1 MTLNKSTKKYYP
13 STLKNFLRGARQQSE
28 PSYFKNLR
36 SYFAG
41 SAPVSKPNSGSY
53 IKAIDVAR
61 QVLTEDAFPTFIDKH
76 WGYWRKKHPQ
86 LTLGKLEHYHQ
97 LRKTPTFTPLCL
109 EREIAWSAG
118 VLQKR
123 IPTLKRFHSLLQSLQ
138 ENLLKEDYAGGHQ
151 ALDQIDDV
159 CGVSFWSIE
168 ARIALFQLQSGL
180 ERHKAYVGV
189 VYEGAPGSFAA
200 YIAYMVSRRNE
211 EASSTTGFLKDL
223 ESQIAEHDLDNDLA
237 KYLRYR
243 LTGVIHNVEDCASI
257 LAHELSTSLV
267 DLYEAFITTLTLVS
281 SRNPLPNLLN
291 LIRPLTKIGDERLIK
306 IAFLL
311 GETAQLNDLAWRDL
325 APYKAILQGDYS
337 GCVQVL
343 EQAIDS
349 NQRDFKS
356 LILLARCHAQLESN
370 LGEPLTLLETLL
382 GCLQGLFQFRS
393 DYTNCL
399 ATLAKIKMN
408 LRVFPVINSL
418 CGFPSQMH
426 GHDLQKNRELW
437 GELFVNDPK
446 TDPFDIV
453 MMSGD
458 QKQFYQELGSQH
470 YNSNAT
476 FEGITSLLNSSS
488 EDANP
493 LSFSEDE
500 KLLIEAFS
508 LQASGMDSDATVVT
522 DKMLSSHN
530 RLVKLEGVCL
540 KARSLAKS
548 ATLKAFMDL
557 CAFWCTREDVLTYI
571 LPIAEVLGNRSLKA
585 IKPDYSSLSTSITF
599 HLLLRNKDDN
609 KAQDYLRWSC
619 DEFLESHKLTR
630 PSKLLQILEQF
641 DRPQVGYFLSEVC
654 KPQILEACRH
664 LRKTKDLEEE
674 RINIC
679 TTLMELDFDHVEA
692 YQQEIMTLSTKL
704 SVDAGIQLLDRSRV
718 FVNTS
723 GIRRWATRE
732 LGEIFARCKALLTT
746 QKGIAAQVE
755 KIIQKLLTVSTDK
768 GNILYINPY
777 EEADKI
783 LLDLIQTLR
792 HQFLNSPDYGLDSFL
807 SMRIRHGT
815 IAGTLRGPADD
826 LKLLTTRDASGKYQA
841 NEYWLSRIYNT
852 SPEQRKKVK
861 DHLMWFSESYDSV
874 IELLVKPSLQIRS
887 EKKSKGLFKVELD
900 EKHILQ
906 IRTALQDK
914 PESTLDEFTDVIF
927 DYFHHLLNADLQTV
941 RDYLER
947 DVKSS
952 FEGLF
957 KELQERLAQSLRQ
970 EQYVDLKDASAEA
983 FTRVQ
988 NTLLRIIDWFHLENS
1003 LSATQSFSIEE
1014 VCRIA
1019 IGSAMRALVGFE
1031 PEIQIYSHS
1040 EQTMGASVLEELS
1053 DILFVALENVSRHS
1067 GISEKPLITVTIEY
1081 NSEDSMLY
1089 LDVVNP
1095 IASYVKSAASERKL
1109 ETIKA
1114 AIRDGSYKEQ
1124 VQSEGGSG
1132 LMKLQRN
1139 VSSHPRHKLD
1149 FGFLDDQHFYIHIG
1163 IPITLAQ
1170 HIVIPT
1176 PAKIIEKT
1184 S

>member
-1 MTLNKSTKKYYP
+1 M
-13 STLKNFLRGARQQSE
+13 
-28 PSYFKNLR
+28 
-36 SYFAG
+36 
-41 SAPVSKPNSGSY
+41 
-53 IKAIDVAR
+53 
-61 QVLTEDAFPTFIDKH
+61 
-76 WGYWRKKHPQ
+76 
-86 LTLGKLEHYHQ
+86 
-97 LRKTPTFTPLCL
+97 RKTPTFKPMSL
-109 EREIAWSAG
+109 EREIAWSAR

-123 IPTLKRFHSLLQSLQ
+123 IPTLKRFHSLLQTLQ
-138 ENLLKEDYAGGHQ
+138 ENLLKEDYTEAHQ

-159 CGVSFWSIE
+159 CGLSFWSIE

-180 ERHKAYVGV
+180 EKHKAHVGV
-189 VYEGAPGSFAA
+189 IYEGAPKSLAA

-211 EASSTTGFLKDL
+211 EASSTSGFQKDL
-223 ESQIAEHDLDNDLA
+223 ESQIAEHDLDNDFA

-243 LTGVIHNVEDCASI
+243 LTGVINNVEDCASI

-267 DLYEAFITTLTLVS
+267 DLYEAFITTLTLRS
-281 SRNPLPNLLN
+281 ARNPSPNLLN
-291 LIRPLTKIGDERLIK
+291 LIQPLMKIGDERLTK
-306 IAFLL
+306 ITFLL
-311 GETAQLNDLAWRDL
+311 GETAHLNELTYRDL
-325 APYKAILQGDYS
+325 APYEAILQGDYLR
-337 GCVQVL
+337 CLQVAK
-343 EQAIDS
+343 QAFDR

-356 LILLARCHAQLESN
+356 IILLARCHAYLESDP
-370 LGEPLTLLETLL
+370 GEPLTLFETVIR
-382 GCLQGLFQFRS
+382 CLQGLFQFRN

-399 ATLAKIKMN
+399 ATLTKTKMN
-408 LRVFPVINSL
+408 FRVFPVINSL
-418 CGFPSQMH
+418 CSFPSQMH

-437 GELFVNDPK
+437 GELFVNDPVI
-446 TDPFDIV
+446 DPFDIV

-458 QKQFYQELGSQH
+458 QKQFYQELCSQH
-470 YNSNAT
+470 YKGNVT
-476 FEGITSLLNSSS
+476 FEGIKSLLGSTSN
-488 EDANP
+488 NP
-493 LSFSEDE
+493 NLLSFLEDE
-500 KLLIEAFS
+500 KLLIKGYYS
-508 LQASGMDSDATVVT
+508 QASGADLDASVVT

-548 ATLKAFMDL
+548 MSLREFMDL
-557 CAFWCTREDVLTYI
+557 CAFWCTREDVLTNI
-571 LPIAEVLGNRSLKA
+571 LPIAEVLGNRPLKA
-585 IKPDYSSLSTSITF
+585 IKPNYGSLSTSITF
-599 HLLLRNKDDN
+599 HLLLRNKDDS

-630 PSKLLQILEQF
+630 PSELLQILEQF
-641 DRPQVGYFLSEVC
+641 DRPQLVYFLSEVC

-732 LGEIFARCKALLTT
+732 LGEVFARCKALLTT

-755 KIIQKLLTVSTDK
+755 KVIQKLLTVSTDK

-815 IAGTLRGPADD
+815 ITGTLRGPADE
-826 LKLLTTRDASGKYQA
+826 LKLLTTRDAFGKYQA
-841 NEYWLSRIYNT
+841 NEFWLSRIYNA
-852 SPEQRKKVK
+852 SPEQLKKVK
-861 DHLMWFSESYDSV
+861 DHLVWFSESYDSA
-874 IELLVKPSLQIRS
+874 IELSVKPLLQIRS
-887 EKKSKGLFKVELD
+887 EKKSRGLFKVELD

-914 PESTLDEFTDVIF
+914 PDSTFDEFIDVIF

-947 DVKSS
+947 EVKSS

-970 EQYVDLKDASAEA
+970 EQYVDLKDVIAEA

-988 NTLLRIIDWFHLENS
+988 NTLLRIIDWFYLENS
-1003 LSATQSFSIEE
+1003 LSTTQSFSIEE

-1019 IGSAMRALVGFE
+1019 ISSAMRALAGFE
-1031 PEIQIYSHS
+1031 PEIQVHSRS

-1053 DILFVALENVSRHS
+1053 DIFFVALENVSRHS

-1081 NSEDSMLY
+1081 NPDDSMLY

-1095 IASYVKSAASERKL
+1095 IASYVRNAASERKL
-1109 ETIKA
+1109 ENIKA

-1124 VQSEGGSG
+1124 VQNEGGSG

-1149 FGFLDDQHFYIHIG
+1149 FGFLDDQQFYIHIG
-1163 IPITLAQ
+1163 IPIMLAQ

-1176 PAKIIEKT
+1176 PIKTIKKI